1 MLAKISGRVMEEKM
15 AKKEQSRERPK
26 QKGSTLDVA
35 GQTLI
40 RDISFCGVPE
50 NGSNASMVDVKDGKI
65 IRIRPMHYDWKY
77 DPKDMNPWKMESR
90 GKVFEPSMKTLLPPY
105 SIAYKNRVYS
115 PARILHPM
123 MRVDFDPNGNR
134 NPQNRGISKYK
145 RISWDQALDIIAGE
159 MNRIKAKYGP
169 TALLYESD
177 QHGENKVVQA
187 CHGAGRRL
195 LRLWGGFTQQNRQPD
210 SWEGWWWGSKHFWG
224 CEPVGQG
231 KQSNLL
237 YDISKNAELLLFWGC
252 DQETTPWGWGGQLP
266 SRLSYWWTELGIKQ
280 IYVCPDLNYAAAVH
294 ADRWIPILPN
304 TDAAMYLAITYHWFK
319 NGTYDK
325 EYLKTHAVGVEKYE
339 AYVMGNE
346 DGVPKTPEW
355 AAPITGVSS
364 RVIKALAEEWASKRT
379 TVVIGNGGPGI
390 RGPYATEAAR
400 LQNICLAMQGLGKP
414 GVNQSK
420 MIEWGLF
427 DKPDQYAQPRSLRV
441 PNLRMAYRGGHPDET
456 NHPSFIPKTY
466 IPKAILEGQCDWY
479 GVECETAPREDQF
492 VHYKYPADGCAKI
505 HMVWT
510 DSPSWVTSW
519 NCGNDYI
526 QAMRHP
532 DIEFMFAQHIW
543 LENECLLADIIL
555 PVNTKLEEDDIAL
568 DIFSGQYNLLYPEH
582 KCVEPLGESYS
593 DYEIVCKLAERLGLL
608 GEYTEGKSI
617 PDWIK
622 YGWEISRCADLISW
636 EELNEKGY
644 YIVPTADNWEDVPA
658 GFYEFYKDPDKH
670 PLSTP
675 TGKLE
680 FEATGLLKHFPDDL
694 ERPPVPKWIAK
705 GISHEETIGTERS
718 KKYPLLVCS
727 NHPRWGVHS
736 EHKDMIWL
744 REIETCNVR
753 GPDGYQYQPGWLHP
767 SEAEKRGIKNGDIIS
782 IYNDRGTLL
791 AGAYITERIMPG
803 VVYIDHGAKWDPIA
817 LGEIDRGGAINT
829 IVPRNTTSKNAV
841 GHAVSGFLAQVE
853 KTDME
858 ALRRKY
864 PEAFERPFHPHAGPG
879 LEGWIEGGK

>member
-1 MLAKISGRVMEEKM
+1 MSE
-15 AKKEQSRERPK
+15 KEQSKRLPK
-26 QKGSTLDVA
+26 EKKSTLNVS
-35 GQTLI
+35 GKTLI

-77 DPKDMNPWKMESR
+77 DPKDMNPWKMESK
-90 GKVFEPSMKTLLPPY
+90 GKTFEPSMKTLLPPY

-123 MRVDFDPNGNR
+123 MRVDFDPNGDR

-145 RISWDQALDIIAGE
+145 RISWDQALDIIVSE
-159 MNRIKAKYGP
+159 MERIKKKYGP

-237 YDISKNAELLLFWGC
+237 YDIAKNVELLLFWGC
-252 DQETTPWGWGGQLP
+252 DQETTPWGWQGQLP

-319 NGTYDK
+319 HGSYDK

-339 AYVMGNE
+339 AYVMGEE

-355 AAPITGVSS
+355 AAPITGVPS
-364 RVIKALAEEWASKRT
+364 RIIKALAEEWASKRT

-414 GVNQSK
+414 GVNQAK

-427 DKPDQYAQPRSLRV
+427 DKPDQYAQPKPLRV
-441 PNLRMAYRGGHPDET
+441 PNLRKAYRGGHPDET

-466 IPKAILEGQCDWY
+466 IPKAILEGKCDWY
-479 GVECETAPREDQF
+479 GVESETAPRQNQF
-492 VHYKYPADGCAKI
+492 VHYKYPADGCSKI

-510 DSPSWVTSW
+510 DSPSWITSW

-526 QAMRHP
+526 RAMRHP
-532 DIEFMFAQHIW
+532 DIEFMFAQHIC

-555 PVNTKLEEDDIAL
+555 PVNTKLEEDDIAV
-568 DIFSGQYNLLYPEH
+568 DVFSGQYNLLFPEH

-593 DYEIVCKLAERLGLL
+593 DYEIVCKLAERLGLFE
-608 GEYTEGKSI
+608 EYTEGRSI

-636 EELNEKGY
+636 EDLNKKGY
-644 YIVPTADNWEDVPA
+644 YVVPTADNWEDVPA
-658 GFYEFYKDPDKH
+658 GFYEFYKDPEKH

-680 FEATGLLKHFPDDL
+680 FEATGLVKHFPDDL

-744 REIETCNVR
+744 REIETCKLT
-753 GPDGYQYQPGWLHP
+753 GPDGYQYHPAWLHP
-767 SEAEKRGIKNGDIIS
+767 LEAEKRGIKHGDVIS
-782 IYNDRGTLL
+782 IYNERGTVL

-817 LGEIDRGGAINT
+817 VGEIDRGGAINT

-841 GHAVSGFLAQVE
+841 GHAVSGFLVQIE
-853 KTDME
+853 KTDIE
-858 ALRRKY
+858 ALKRNY
-864 PEAFERPFHPHAGPG
+864 PEAFARPFHPCAGPD
-879 LEGWIEGGK
+879 LEGWIEGGT

>member
-1 MLAKISGRVMEEKM
+1 MVE
-15 AKKEQSRERPK
+15 KEQSKNRPK
-26 QKGSTLDVA
+26 EKRSRVDVA

-90 GKVFEPSMKTLLPPY
+90 GKTFEPSMKTLLPPY

-145 RISWDQALDIIAGE
+145 RISWDQALDIIASE
-159 MNRIKAKYGP
+159 MNRIKEKYGP

-237 YDISKNAELLLFWGC
+237 YDISQNVELLLFWGC
-252 DQETTPWGWGGQLP
+252 DQETTPWGWQGQLP

-294 ADRWIPILPN
+294 ANRWIPILPN

-339 AYVMGNE
+339 AYVMGEE

-355 AAPITGVSS
+355 AAPITGVPS
-364 RVIKALAEEWASKRT
+364 RVIKALAEEWASKHT

-400 LQNICLAMQGLGKP
+400 LQNICLAKQGLGKP
-414 GVNQSK
+414 GVNQAK

-441 PNLRMAYRGGHPDET
+441 PNLRKAYRGGHPDET

-479 GVECETAPREDQF
+479 GVESETAPRENQF
-492 VHYKYPADGCAKI
+492 VHYKYPADGCSKI

-510 DSPSWVTSW
+510 DSPSWITSW

-526 QAMRHP
+526 RAMRHP

-555 PVNTKLEEDDIAL
+555 PVNTKLEEDDIAV
-568 DIFSGQYNLLYPEH
+568 DIFSGQYNLLFPEH
-582 KCVEPLGESYS
+582 KCIEPLGESYS

-608 GEYTEGKSI
+608 EEYTEGKSI

-644 YIVPTADNWEDVPA
+644 YVVPTADNWEDVPA

-736 EHKDMIWL
+736 EHTDMIWL
-744 REIETCNVR
+744 REIETCKVK

-767 SEAEKRGIKNGDIIS
+767 SEAEKRGIKNGDVIS
-782 IYNDRGTLL
+782 IYNDRGTVL
-791 AGAYITERIMPG
+791 AGVCITERIMPG

>member
-1 MLAKISGRVMEEKM
+1 MVEK
-15 AKKEQSRERPK
+15 KQSRKRPK
-26 QKGSTLDVA
+26 EKDSMLDVA

-90 GKVFEPSMKTLLPPY
+90 GKIFEPSMKTLLPPY

-115 PARILHPM
+115 PARILYPM

-145 RISWDQALDIIAGE
+145 RISWDQALDIIASE
-159 MNRIKAKYGP
+159 MNRIKKKYGP

-237 YDISKNAELLLFWGC
+237 YDISKNVELLLFWGC
-252 DQETTPWGWGGQLP
+252 DQETTPWGWQGQLP

-294 ADRWIPILPN
+294 ANRWIPILPN

-339 AYVMGNE
+339 AYVMGEE

-414 GVNQSK
+414 GVNQAK
-420 MIEWGLF
+420 MLEWGLF
-427 DKPDQYAQPRSLRV
+427 DKPDQYAQPKSLRV
-441 PNLRMAYRGGHPDET
+441 PNLRKAYRGGHPDET

-479 GVECETAPREDQF
+479 GCESETAPRENQF
-492 VHYKYPADGCAKI
+492 VHYKYPADGCSKL

-510 DSPSWVTSW
+510 DSPSWITSW

-526 QAMRHP
+526 RAMRHP

-555 PVNTKLEEDDIAL
+555 PVNTKLEEDDIAV
-568 DIFSGQYNLLYPEH
+568 DIFSGQYNLLFPEH
-582 KCVEPLGESYS
+582 KCIEPLGESYS

-608 GEYTEGKSI
+608 EEYTEGKSI

-622 YGWEISRCADLISW
+622 YGWETSRCADLISW
-636 EELNEKGY
+636 KELNEKGY
-644 YIVPTADNWEDVPA
+644 YVVPTADNWEDVPA
-658 GFYEFYKDPDKH
+658 GFYEFYKDPEKH

-680 FEATGLLKHFPDDL
+680 FEATGLTKHFPDDL

-736 EHKDMIWL
+736 EHQDMIWL
-744 REIETCNVR
+744 REIETCKVK

-767 SEAEKRGIKNGDIIS
+767 SEAEKRDIKNGDVIS

-817 LGEIDRGGAINT
+817 VGEIDRGGAINT

-864 PEAFERPFHPHAGPG
+864 PEAFERPFHPQAGPG

>member
-1 MLAKISGRVMEEKM
+1 MEEKM
-15 AKKEQSRERPK
+15 PKKEQARKRPK

-134 NPQNRGISKYK
+134 NPQNRGMSKYK
-145 RISWDQALDIIAGE
+145 RISWDQALDIIASE
-159 MNRIKAKYGP
+159 MNRVKEKYGP

-210 SWEGWWWGSKHFWG
+210 SWEGWWWGSKHLWG

-237 YDISKNAELLLFWGC
+237 YDISKNVELLLFWGC
-252 DQETTPWGWGGQLP
+252 DQETTPWGWQGQLP

-325 EYLKTHAVGVEKYE
+325 EYLRTHAVGVEKYQ
-339 AYVMGNE
+339 AYVMGEE
-346 DGVPKTPEW
+346 DGVAKTPEW

-414 GVNQSK
+414 GVNQAK

-427 DKPDQYAQPRSLRV
+427 DKPDQYAQPKPLRA
-441 PNLRMAYRGGHPDET
+441 PNLRKAYRGGHPDET

-479 GVECETAPREDQF
+479 GCESETAPRENQF
-492 VHYKYPADGCAKI
+492 VHYKYPADGCSKI

-510 DSPSWVTSW
+510 DSPSWITSW

-526 QAMRHP
+526 RAMRHP

-582 KCVEPLGESYS
+582 KCMEPLGESYS

-608 GEYTEGKSI
+608 EEYTEGKSI
-617 PDWIK
+617 PEWIK

-636 EELNEKGY
+636 EKLNEKGY
-644 YIVPTADNWEDVPA
+644 YVVPTADNWEEVPA
-658 GFYEFYKDPDKH
+658 GFYEFYNDPEKH

-705 GISHEETIGTERS
+705 GISHEETIGTERA

-744 REIETCNVR
+744 REIETCKVK
-753 GPDGYQYQPGWLHP
+753 GTDGYQYQPGWLHP
-767 SEAEKRGIKNGDIIS
+767 SEAEKRGIKNGDVIS
-782 IYNDRGTLL
+782 IYNDRGMVL

-853 KTDME
+853 KTNME

-864 PEAFERPFHPHAGPG
+864 PEAFERPFHPQAGPD
-879 LEGWIEGGK
+879 LESWIEGGR

>member
-1 MLAKISGRVMEEKM
+1 MVEK
-15 AKKEQSRERPK
+15 KQSRKRPK
-26 QKGSTLDVA
+26 EKDSMLDVA

-115 PARILHPM
+115 PARILYPM

-145 RISWDQALDIIAGE
+145 RISWDQALGIIASE
-159 MNRIKAKYGP
+159 MNRIKKKYGP

-237 YDISKNAELLLFWGC
+237 YDISKNVELLLFWGC
-252 DQETTPWGWGGQLP
+252 DQETTPWGWQGQLP

-294 ADRWIPILPN
+294 ANRWIPILPN

-339 AYVMGNE
+339 AYVMGEE

-414 GVNQSK
+414 GVNQAK

-427 DKPDQYAQPRSLRV
+427 DKPDQYAQPKSLRV
-441 PNLRMAYRGGHPDET
+441 PNLRKAYRGGHPDET

-479 GVECETAPREDQF
+479 GCESETAPRQNQF
-492 VHYKYPADGCAKI
+492 VHYKYPADGCSKI

-510 DSPSWVTSW
+510 DSPSWITSW

-526 QAMRHP
+526 RAMRHP

-555 PVNTKLEEDDIAL
+555 PVNTKLEEDDIAV
-568 DIFSGQYNLLYPEH
+568 DIFSGQYNLLFPEH
-582 KCVEPLGESYS
+582 KCIEPLGESYS

-608 GEYTEGKSI
+608 EEYTEGKSI

-644 YIVPTADNWEDVPA
+644 YVVPTADNWEDVPA

-680 FEATGLLKHFPDDL
+680 FESTGLLKHFPDDL
-694 ERPPVPKWIAK
+694 ERPAVPKWIAK

-736 EHKDMIWL
+736 EHQDMIWL
-744 REIETCNVR
+744 REIETCKVK

-767 SEAEKRGIKNGDIIS
+767 SEAERRGIKSGDVIS

-853 KTDME
+853 RTDME

-864 PEAFERPFHPHAGPG
+864 PEAFERPFHPQAGPG

>member
-1 MLAKISGRVMEEKM
+1 MIE
-15 AKKEQSRERPK
+15 KEQSRQLPK
-26 QKGSTLDVA
+26 EKNSTLNVA
-35 GQTLI
+35 GKTLI

-90 GKVFEPSMKTLLPPY
+90 GKIFEPSMKTLLPPY

-134 NPQNRGISKYK
+134 NPQNRGISNYK
-145 RISWDQALDIIAGE
+145 RISWDQALDIIASE
-159 MNRIKAKYGP
+159 MNRIKEKYGP

-237 YDISKNAELLLFWGC
+237 YDISKNVELLLFWGC
-252 DQETTPWGWGGQLP
+252 DQETTPWGWQGQLP

-339 AYVMGNE
+339 AYVMGEE

-390 RGPYATEAAR
+390 RGPYATEPAR

-414 GVNQSK
+414 GVNQAK

-441 PNLRMAYRGGHPDET
+441 PNLRKAYRGGHPDET

-479 GVECETAPREDQF
+479 GVESETAPRQDQF
-492 VHYKYPADGCAKI
+492 VHYKYPADDCSKI

-510 DSPSWVTSW
+510 DSPSWITCW

-526 QAMRHP
+526 RAMRHP

-555 PVNTKLEEDDIAL
+555 PVNTKLEEDDIAV
-568 DIFSGQYNLLYPEH
+568 DIFSGQYNLLFPEH

-593 DYEIVCKLAERLGLL
+593 DYEIACKLAERLGLL
-608 GEYTEGKSI
+608 EEYTEGKSI

-644 YIVPTADNWEDVPA
+644 YVVPTADNWEDVPA
-658 GFYEFYKDPDKH
+658 GFYEFYKDPEKH

-744 REIETCNVR
+744 REIETCTVK

-767 SEAEKRGIKNGDIIS
+767 SEAEKRGIKNGDVIS
-782 IYNDRGTLL
+782 IYNDRGTVL

-803 VVYIDHGAKWDPIA
+803 VVYIDHGAKWDSIA

-864 PEAFERPFHPHAGPG
+864 PEAFERPFHPYAGPC
-879 LEGWIEGGK
+879 LEAWVEGGK

>member
-1 MLAKISGRVMEEKM
+1 MAEKQ
-15 AKKEQSRERPK
+15 QSRKRSREKR
-26 QKGSTLDVA
+26 STVNVA
-35 GQTLI
+35 EQTLI

-90 GKVFEPSMKTLLPPY
+90 GQTFEPSMKTLLPPY

-115 PARILHPM
+115 PARILYPM
-123 MRVDFDPNGNR
+123 MRVDFDPNGDR

-145 RISWDQALDIIAGE
+145 RISWDQALDIITSE
-159 MNRIKAKYGP
+159 MKRIKAKYGP

-237 YDISKNAELLLFWGC
+237 YDIAKNVELLLFWGC
-252 DQETTPWGWGGQLP
+252 DQETTPWGWQGQLP

-319 NGTYDK
+319 NGSYDK
-325 EYLKTHAVGVEKYE
+325 EYLKSHAVGVEKYE
-339 AYVMGNE
+339 AYVMGEE

-355 AAPITGVSS
+355 AAPITGVPSHL
-364 RVIKALAEEWASKRT
+364 IKALAEEWASKRT

-414 GVNQSK
+414 GVNQAK

-427 DKPDQYAQPRSLRV
+427 DKPDQYAQPKSLRV
-441 PNLRMAYRGGHPDET
+441 PNLRKAYRGGHPDET

-479 GVECETAPREDQF
+479 GVESETAPREDQF
-492 VHYKYPADGCAKI
+492 VHYKYPADGCSKV

-510 DSPSWVTSW
+510 DSPSWITSW

-526 QAMRHP
+526 RAMRHP
-532 DIEFMFAQHIW
+532 DIEFMFAQHIC

-555 PVNTKLEEDDIAL
+555 PVNTKLEEEDIAV
-568 DIFSGQYNLLYPEH
+568 DIFSGQYNLLFPEH
-582 KCVEPLGESYS
+582 KCIEPLGESYS

-608 GEYTEGKSI
+608 EKYTEGKSV

-622 YGWEISRCADLISW
+622 YGWETSRCADLISW
-636 EELNEKGY
+636 EELNKKGY
-644 YIVPTADNWEDVPA
+644 YVVPTADNWEEVPA
-658 GFYEFYKDPDKH
+658 GFYEFYKDPEKH

-680 FEATGLLKHFPDDL
+680 FEATGLRKHFPNDL
-694 ERPPVPKWIAK
+694 ERPAVPKWIAK

-744 REIETCNVR
+744 REIETCKLK
-753 GPDGYQYQPGWLHP
+753 GPDGYQYHPAWLHP
-767 SEAEKRGIKNGDIIS
+767 SEAEKRGVKHGDVIS
-782 IYNDRGTLL
+782 IYNERGTVL

-803 VVYIDHGAKWDPIA
+803 VVYIDHGAKWDPIVV
-817 LGEIDRGGAINT
+817 GEIDRGGAINT

-841 GHAVSGFLAQVE
+841 GHAVSGFLVQVE
-853 KTDME
+853 KTDIE
-858 ALRRKY
+858 ALKRNY
-864 PEAFERPFHPHAGPG
+864 PEAFERPFHSCAGPDT
-879 LEGWIEGGK
+879 EGWIEGGK

>member
-1 MLAKISGRVMEEKM
+1 MVE
-15 AKKEQSRERPK
+15 KEQSKKLPK
-26 QKGSTLDVA
+26 EKKSTVDVA
-35 GQTLI
+35 GKTLI

-123 MRVDFDPNGNR
+123 MRVDFDPNGDR

-145 RISWDQALDIIAGE
+145 RISWDQALDIIASE
-159 MNRIKAKYGP
+159 MNRIKKKYGP

-237 YDISKNAELLLFWGC
+237 YDISKNVELLLFWGC
-252 DQETTPWGWGGQLP
+252 DQETTPWGWQGQLP

-339 AYVMGNE
+339 AYVMGEE

-414 GVNQSK
+414 GVNQAK

-427 DKPDQYAQPRSLRV
+427 DKPDQYAQPKSLRV
-441 PNLRMAYRGGHPDET
+441 PNLRKAYRGGHPDET

-479 GVECETAPREDQF
+479 GCESETAPRQNQF
-492 VHYKYPADGCAKI
+492 VHYKYPADGCSKI

-510 DSPSWVTSW
+510 DSPSWITSW

-526 QAMRHP
+526 RAMRHP

-555 PVNTKLEEDDIAL
+555 PVNTKLEEDDIAV
-568 DIFSGQYNLLYPEH
+568 DIFSGQYNLLFPEH
-582 KCVEPLGESYS
+582 KCIEPLGESYS

-608 GEYTEGKSI
+608 EEYTEGKSI

-636 EELNEKGY
+636 EELNKKGY
-644 YIVPTADNWEDVPA
+644 YVVPTADNWEDVPA
-658 GFYEFYKDPDKH
+658 GFYEFYKDPEKH

-680 FEATGLLKHFPDDL
+680 FEATGLVKHFPDDL
-694 ERPPVPKWIAK
+694 ERPPVPKWVAK

-744 REIETCNVR
+744 REIETCTVK
-753 GPDGYQYQPGWLHP
+753 GPDGYQYQPCWLHP
-767 SEAEKRGIKNGDIIS
+767 SEAEKRGIKHGDIIS